1 MKKKTRL
8 SGLALS
14 LSLSEW
20 SWRQLV
26 ASMRADFPRASRK
39 DIQRRIRE
47 YLDQLD
53 EVRQR
58 MRFRIPR

>member
-20 SWRQLV
+20 SWRQLL